1 MKQKNKGRFYLALVL
16 FGLLGQIAWVVENM
30 YLNVFIYKMFAAS
43 PGDISLMVSASAV
56 SATLTTIFM
65 GALSDKIGKRRLF
78 IAGGYILWGI
88 SIFAFAAL
96 RVDWISAIIPMT
108 VSAATVGISLTVA
121 LDCIMTFFGSTAND
135 AAFNAWLTDSTTEK
149 NRGAAEG
156 LNAMMPLIAILL
168 VFGGMMLVPASLSQS
183 MPAYWTLMFC
193 VIGGLVLL
201 AGVLGFFLIKDPAIK
216 PVKDGYFSSVAYGF
230 HPSTVAK
237 HPQLYVLLGIFV
249 LFNIAIQIF
258 MPYLIIY
265 YEVSLGMADYVLV
278 MAPAI
283 ILASVATAFWG
294 RVYDKKG
301 FRFTGIIA
309 LLWLC
314 VGFVVL
320 YLCRGKALVFVGS
333 LLMMCGYLCGAA
345 VFGAK
350 IRDLTPAGKAGRL
363 QGVRIFSQVLVPGVI
378 GPWIGKLVLAD
389 AEKIVNGDGT
399 ESFVPSADIF
409 LTALIVAA
417 VVLVLVLLFKDKK
430 QPRLQELHTPF
441 EDEADAWEKEYPRPS
456 MRRESW
462 QSLCGEWE
470 LSVIG
475 KKGIEHVGKIRVPFP
490 PESRLSGIERTLSK
504 GEEWLYER
512 DFDLQR
518 TNDRVL
524 LHFGAVDQ
532 TCRVVVNGQQA
543 GSHEGGYLPFT
554 LDVTDLVKEGKNRI
568 QVYVID
574 PLDHNHGWGKQ
585 RCDRGGMWYTPVS
598 GIWQPVWL
606 EQVPDTY
613 IESIRIET
621 TEEQATIHVRGGKG
635 IRELTVHAPDGTDVI
650 SFTGDTVTFA
660 PMITA
665 PWTPEHPYLYNF
677 TLTLGEDRI
686 HSYFALRTVSVQNVG
701 GTPRILL
708 NGKPYFFH
716 GLLDQGYFP
725 DGIYLPGSPK
735 GYENDILTA
744 KKMGFNMLRKH
755 IKIEPQTFYYLCDK
769 LGMVVFQDMV
779 NSGDYSFL
787 VDTALPTVGFKR
799 GISHKATAY
808 RKKVFLRDSKATVE
822 LLYNHPSVCYYTIFN
837 EGWGQFEADEN
848 YDRLKSLDPSRI
860 WDATSGWFREKKSD
874 VQSEHIYFKKIN
886 IKPWGDRP
894 VVLSEFGGYACR
906 VEGHIFNPDNNYGYS
921 TYPTPGAWQKATE
934 ALYREQIIP
943 AIKESGLC
951 AAVLTQI
958 SDVEDETNG
967 LMTYDRQMEKADTAA
982 MAALAKELYACY
994 QEVAGE
1000 SED

>member
-1 MKQKNKGRFYLALVL
+1 MKQKGKGRFYLALVL

-56 SATLTTIFM
+56 AATLTTIFM

-78 IAGGYILWGI
+78 ISGGYILWGI

-96 RVDWISAIIPMT
+96 RVDWISAVIPMT
-108 VSAATVGISLTVA
+108 VSAATVGVSLTVA
-121 LDCIMTFFGSTAND
+121 VDCIMTFFGSTAND
-135 AAFNAWLTDSTTEK
+135 AAFNAWLTDSTDES

-193 VIGGLVLL
+193 VIGALVLI

-216 PVKDGYFSSVAYGF
+216 PAKDGYVSSVMYGF
-230 HPSTVAK
+230 RPSTVAK

-283 ILASVATAFWG
+283 ILASVATALWG

-301 FRFTGIIA
+301 FRVTAIIA

-320 YLCRGKALVFVGS
+320 YLCTDKLLVFVGS

-363 QGVRIFSQVLVPGVI
+363 QGVRIFTQVLLPGII
-378 GPWIGKLVLAD
+378 GPWIGQLVLAD
-389 AEKIVNGDGT
+389 AERIVNGDGT

-409 LTALIVAA
+409 LTALVVAG
-417 VVLVLVLLFKDKK
+417 VVLLLVVLFGEKK
-430 QPRLQELHTPF
+430 KPRLQELHTPF
-441 EDEADAWEKEYPRPS
+441 EQDADAWEKEYPRPS
-456 MRRESW
+456 MKRESW

-475 KKGIEHVGKIRVPFP
+475 EQGTEWLGKIRVPFP
-490 PESRLSGIERTLSK
+490 PESRLSGIGRQLQADER
-504 GEEWLYER
+504 WLYER
-512 DFDLQR
+512 TFELEKR
-518 TNDRVL
+518 EGERVI

-532 TCRVVVNGQQA
+532 SCCILLNDQEIG
-543 GSHEGGYLPFT
+543 GNECGGYLPFMR
-554 LDVTDLVKEGKNRI
+554 DVTE
-568 QVYVID
+568 QVQQGTNHLTVIVTD
-574 PLDHNHGWGKQ
+574 KLDHDFGWGKQ
-585 RCDRGGMWYTPVS
+585 RVNRGGMWYTPIS

-606 EQVPDTY
+606 EQVPKSYIQTIKIDTD
-613 IESIRIET
+613 
-621 TEEQATIHVRGGKG
+621 TEQVTLHVQGGTG
-635 IRELTVHAPDGTDVI
+635 EYEMTVQTPDGADTVR
-650 SFTGDTVTFA
+650 FTGDSYTYK
-660 PMITA
+660 PKTA
-665 PWTPEHPYLYNF
+665 VLWSPEHPYLYEF
-677 TLTLGEDRI
+677 TLRSGKDEVK
-686 HSYFALRTVSVQNVG
+686 SYFALRTVSVENVG
-701 GTPRILL
+701 GTPRICL

-755 IKIEPQTFYYLCDK
+755 IKIEPQVFYYLCDK

-779 NSGDYSFL
+779 NSGGYSFL
-787 VDTALPTVGFKR
+787 IDTALPTAGLKR
-799 GISHKATAY
+799 GITHRASVC
-808 RKKVFLRDSKATVE
+808 RKQQFIVESKQTVE

-837 EGWGQFEADEN
+837 EGWGQFRADEN
-848 YDRLKSLDPSRI
+848 YDRLKALDPSRV
-860 WDATSGWFREKKSD
+860 WDATSGWFWGKKSD
-874 VQSEHIYFKKIN
+874 VQSEHIYFKKIH

-906 VEGHIFNPDNNYGYS
+906 VEGHIFNPDNNYGYT
-921 TYPTPGAWQKATE
+921 TYPTPEAWQKATE
-934 ALYREQIIP
+934 ALYREQVIP

-951 AAVLTQI
+951 ATVLTQI

-967 LMTYDRQMEKADTAA
+967 LLTYDRQVEKADADA
-982 MAALAKELYACY
+982 MAALASEIYSCY
-994 QEVAGE
+994 QQAAEK
-1000 SED
+1000 